1 MTDPEGSSAT
11 GRDGNADAAPPDA
24 APAAGKK
31 KSNPLFRLATWLLTA
46 GCFYLV
52 YDRTAG
58 AAAREGLTVVEYLVR
73 FFGEANWL
81 AWLALMI
88 PYSVFFFL
96 VDSHATWRV
105 VRWFNAPLLKLT
117 DMLPI
122 RASAY
127 ILSLVNEQVGKG
139 AMSLYLY
146 RRHGVSAWEAI
157 SSMLLLGLMEI
168 YQLLFFSS
176 VGVISGYEVVQAAS
190 SRLPL
195 DVILPTVFIVAAL
208 YLPLHIAY
216 FRGHLLGGL
225 KWREQPIFK
234 AFREARPIHYL
245 LILLFKAPNLLGAI
259 VVYTLALELFN
270 VDVSFAEMLAFLPVI
285 FLAAALPLPFHA
297 GALLLWTVLFPD
309 FPEVGVFSLVM
320 HTFFVLFNAVI
331 GVLFLPK
338 ANKEL
343 FGRAAQPQTVQ
354 HGGDAG
360 QHQQPGK
367 GLD

>member
-1 MTDPEGSSAT
+1 MSEA
-11 GRDGNADAAPPDA
+11 DGAPQP
-24 APAAGKK
+24 KK
-31 KSNPLFRLATWLLTA
+31 KTNLLFRAATWLLA
-46 GCFYLV
+46 FGCFYLV
-52 YDRTAG
+52 YSRTEV

-88 PYSVFFFL
+88 PYSVYFFL
-96 VDSHATWRV
+96 VDSHVTWRV
-105 VRWFNAPLLKLT
+105 VRWFNAPELRLR

-139 AMSLYLY
+139 AMSLYLFRRY
-146 RRHGVSAWEAI
+146 RVPAWEAI

-168 YQLLFFSS
+168 YQLLLFSS
-176 VGVISGYEVVQAAS
+176 VGVITGYAVVQAAS
-190 SRLPL
+190 REIPL

-216 FRGHLLGGL
+216 FRGHLLPRL
-225 KWREQPIFK
+225 RLREQPVLK
-234 AFREARPIHYL
+234 AFRQARPVHYL
-245 LILLFKAPNLLGAI
+245 LIVLFKAPNLIGAI

-270 VDVSFAEMLAFLPVI
+270 VDVSFAQMLAFLPVI

-309 FPEVGVFSLVM
+309 YPEVGAFSLVM
-320 HTFFVLFNAVI
+320 HTFFVLFNASI

-338 ANKEL
+338 ANREL
-343 FGRAAQPQTVQ
+343 FSSAPDAEAVQ
-354 HGGDAG
+354 HGGERA
-360 QHQQPGK
+360 QHQQPGR

>member
-1 MTDPEGSSAT
+1 MTDAAT
-11 GRDGNADAAPPDA
+11 DTPPAGAPTPRR
-24 APAAGKK
+24 KT
-31 KSNPLFRLATWLLTA
+31 NPLFRLATWLLTV

-52 YDRTAG
+52 YDRTDA
-58 AAAREGLTVVEYLVR
+58 AAAREGLSVVEYLVR

-96 VDSHATWRV
+96 IDSHVTWRV
-105 VRWFNAPLLKLT
+105 VRWFNAPDLKLT

-139 AMSLYLY
+139 AMSLYLF
-146 RRHGVSAWEAI
+146 RRHDVPAWEAI
-157 SSMLLLGLMEI
+157 SCMLLLGIMEI

-176 VGVISGYEVVQAAS
+176 VGVLFGYEVVQAAS
-190 SRLPL
+190 TRLAL
-195 DVILPTVFIVAAL
+195 DVILPSVFIGAAI

-216 FRGHLLGGL
+216 FRGHLLKGFPL
-225 KWREQPIFK
+225 RDKPIVH
-234 AFREARPIHYL
+234 AFRQARPVHYA
-245 LILLFKAPNLLGAI
+245 LIVLFKAPNLLGAI
-259 VVYTLALELFN
+259 VVYTLALGLFN

-297 GALLLWTVLFPD
+297 GALVMWTVLFPD
-309 FPEVGVFSLVM
+309 YPEVGAFSVVM
-320 HTFFVLFNAVI
+320 HTFFVLFNASI

-338 ANKEL
+338 ANREL
-343 FGRAAQPQTVQ
+343 LGGTPQAQAVEHGRS
-354 HGGDAG
+354 AG
-360 QHQQPGK
+360 QHQ
-367 GLD
+367 